1 MLGRKDDDLA
11 MDLKVIKIMQTIHMD
26 YTNEAYIK
34 CFFQTHNDVRISISS
49 NGSS

>member
-11 MDLKVIKIMQTIHMD
+11 MDLEVVKIMQTIHMD
-26 YTNEAYIK
+26 YMDEVYIK
-34 CFFQTHNDVRISISS
+34 CFFQTHDIDRVSISS